1 MPYRKFEF
9 NPYQYY
15 HLYNRGNNYEIIFR
29 EAENYRYFLRLLV
42 KYLQPEKVEIVAY
55 CLMPDHYHLLVCPQ
69 VETLS
74 KLMQPLL
81 LAYTNAFNKRYGRV
95 GGLFQGRFKARY
107 IDRNEYL
114 LQLSR
119 YIHLNPVR
127 AGQVKKAEDWEF
139 SSMRDYLGLR
149 KASKVKPGIVM
160 EHFQTP
166 EAYKEFVEEGIKE
179 PEPDLAE
186 FFLDK

>member
-9 NPYQYY
+9 EPFQYY
-15 HLYNRGNNYEIIFR
+15 HLYNRGNNYESIFR
-29 EAENYRYFLRLLV
+29 EAENYRFFLRLLD
-42 KYLQPEKVEIVAY
+42 KYLSPEKVETVAY
-55 CLMPDHYHLLVCPQ
+55 CLMPNHYHLLVCPK

-81 LAYTNAFNKRYGRV
+81 LAYTNAYNKRYGRV

-107 IDRNEYL
+107 VGKNDYL

-127 AGQVKKAEDWEF
+127 AGLVKKAGDWEF
-139 SSMRDYLGLR
+139 SSLRDYLGLR
-149 KASKVKPGIVM
+149 KGSKVKSGIIM
-160 EHFQTP
+160 EQFQTP
-166 EAYKEFVEEGIKE
+166 EAYEEFVEEGIKE
-179 PEPDLAE
+179 PELGLAE
-186 FFLDK
+186 LFID